1 MENSQINTPEG
12 REWLTTLLREQQVIV
27 TFNKKDGDQR
37 IMTCTLNQD
46 LIPENK
52 KPKTKPEDDNKKKNE
67 NVLAVYDINADGW
80 RSFTWA
86 NVTNVEFSLDNEDP
100 AEQEGKLVYSG
111 ALLK

>member
-67 NVLAVYDINADGW
+67 NVLAVYEINEEGW

-86 NVTNVEFSLDNEDP
+86 NVTNIEFSLDNEDL

>member
-67 NVLAVYDINADGW
+67 NVLAVYDINAEGW

-86 NVTNVEFSLDNEDP
+86 NVTNIEFSLDNEDL